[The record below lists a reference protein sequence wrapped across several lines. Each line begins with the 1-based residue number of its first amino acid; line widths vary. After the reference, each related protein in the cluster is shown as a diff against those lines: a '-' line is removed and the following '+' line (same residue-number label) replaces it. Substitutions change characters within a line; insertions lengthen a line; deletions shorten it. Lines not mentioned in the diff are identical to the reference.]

1 MATLTAWRFPS
12 ATGADEALETL
23 RDLDK
28 RDLIDVHDTIVVRW
42 PEGHSRPTTDCMRP
56 QRGDEEEGSE
66 LGLALGAE
74 YLRGLSAQVTP
85 GTSALFVL
93 TSEPSMDE
101 VADAYRGMTAELLA
115 TNLSR
120 EQEERLLGAF
130 GLTGATADA
139 GR

>member
-1 MATLTAWRFPS
+1 MPTLTAWKFHS

-42 PEGHSRPTTDCMRP
+42 PEGDSRPTNDRVRLP
-56 QRGDEEEGSE
+56 GGDEEEGSE

-74 YLRGLSAQVTP
+74 YFR
-85 GTSALFVL
+85 TSALFAL
-93 TSEPSMDE
+93 TAGPSMGE
-101 VADAYRGMTAELLA
+101 VANAYRGTPAELLA
-115 TNLSR
+115 TNLTP

-130 GLTGATADA
+130 GLTGATADSL
-139 GR
+139 R